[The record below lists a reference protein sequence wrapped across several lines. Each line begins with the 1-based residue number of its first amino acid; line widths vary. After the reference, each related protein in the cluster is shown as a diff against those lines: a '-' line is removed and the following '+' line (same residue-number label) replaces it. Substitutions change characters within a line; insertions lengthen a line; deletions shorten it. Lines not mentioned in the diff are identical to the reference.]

1 MVSLVTTSLRFSVV
15 KNLSASGFPFDFAS
29 AEAEVKC
36 VGPSSLEVDL
46 GSREQ
51 EEKGYQLALIPA

>member
-15 KNLSASGFPFDFAS
+15 KSLSASGFLFDSAS
-29 AEAEVKC
+29 AGAEVKC

-46 GSREQ
+46 GSRVTKERG
-51 EEKGYQLALIPA
+51 KGYQLGG

>member
-1 MVSLVTTSLRFSVV
+1 MVSLVTTSLWFSVV
-15 KNLSASGFPFDFAS
+15 KSSSASGFLFDFAS
-29 AEAEVKC
+29 AGAEVKC

-51 EEKGYQLALIPA
+51 EEKGTN